1 MMKRTALALVMV
13 AALAVAP
20 SVLAGDDGR
29 WVNVHVTENSSN
41 TNVEVHLPLNLV
53 LTVLRN
59 VDVENFHGGHV
70 DLDFDDEMNI
80 NWTEIMAAVKDAPD
94 GKFVTVTSDE
104 ADVNVRKEAGKL
116 YVDVNQKDDE
126 MAKVEVT
133 MPMTMVDAFLVGENN
148 TLDVAALLQ
157 SFDDLPDG
165 ELVKVTS
172 NEANVRVWIE

>member
-1 MMKRTALALVMV
+1 MKRAIFATAAIVVLL
-13 AALAVAP
+13 VAP
-20 SVLAGDDGR
+20 AVNAADDTR

-70 DLDFDDEMNI
+70 DLDIDDDMEI
-80 NWTEIMAAVKDAPD
+80 NFPEILAAVKDAPD
-94 GKFVTVTSDE
+94 GEFVTVTSDE
-104 ADVNVRKEAGKL
+104 ADVNVHKQGGFF
-116 YVDVNQKDDE
+116 YVTVNQKEDE

-133 MPMTMVDAFLVGENN
+133 MPMELMDAVSFGEEHS
-148 TLDVAALLQ
+148 LDVAALLQ
-157 SFDDLPDG
+157 SLDALPDG

-172 NEANVRVWIE
+172 TDANVRVWIE

>member
-1 MMKRTALALVMV
+1 MKRSLPILVAIIALM
-13 AALAVAP
+13 AAPAA
-20 SVLAGDDGR
+20 SAEDSTR
-29 WVNVHVTENSSN
+29 WVNVTVTENSSH

-59 VDVENFHGGHV
+59 VDVENFHKGHV
-70 DLDFDDEMNI
+70 DFDLDNDMDI
-80 NWTEIMAAVKDAPD
+80 NFSEIMAAVKDAPD

-104 ADVNVRKEAGKL
+104 ADVNVHKQAGML
-116 YVDVNQKDDE
+116 YVTVNQKADE

-133 MPMTMVDAFLVGENN
+133 LPMEMMGALTFGDEN
-148 TLDVAALLQ
+148 TLDVAALLG
-157 SFDDLPDG
+157 SFDKLPNG

>member
-1 MMKRTALALVMV
+1 MNRKLWTLVAVVALL
-13 AALAVAP
+13 VAP
-20 SVLAGDDGR
+20 AVNAEETTR

-70 DLDFDDEMNI
+70 DLELDDVDIDFP
-80 NWTEIMAAVKDAPD
+80 EIFKAMKDAPD

-104 ADVNVRKEAGKL
+104 ADVNVRKEAGTL
-116 YVDVNQKDDE
+116 YVTVNQKEDE
-126 MAKVEVT
+126 MAQVEVT
-133 MPMTMVDAFLVGENN
+133 MPMSMMDALSFGEEN
-148 TLDVAALLQ
+148 TLDVAALLE
-157 SFDDLPDG
+157 SFDQLPDG

-172 NEANVRVWIE
+172 KEANVRVWIE

>member
-1 MMKRTALALVMV
+1 MKTKVVTLIAV
-13 AALAVAP
+13 AALLAAP
-20 SVLAGDDGR
+20 AAYAGDETR

-70 DLDFDDEMNI
+70 DLELDDDMDI
-80 NWTEIMAAVKDAPD
+80 NFPEIMAAVKDAPD
-94 GKFVTVTSDE
+94 GQFVTVTSDE
-104 ADVNVRKEAGKL
+104 ADVSVHKQAGTL
-116 YVDVNQKDDE
+116 FVTVNQKGDE

-133 MPMTMVDAFLVGENN
+133 MPMEMMDALSFGEEN

-157 SFDDLPDG
+157 SFDKLPNG

>member
-1 MMKRTALALVMV
+1 MKRRLFTLVAI
-13 AALAVAP
+13 AALLAAP
-20 SVLAGDDGR
+20 AAYAADETR
-29 WVNVHVTENSSN
+29 WINIHVTENSSN

-59 VDVENFHGGHV
+59 VDVEHFRGGHI
-70 DLDFDDEMNI
+70 DLELDEDMDI
-80 NWTEIMAAVKDAPD
+80 NFPEIMQAVKDAPD

-104 ADVNVRKEAGKL
+104 ADVNVHKQAGTL
-116 YVDVNQKDDE
+116 YLTVNQKEDE
-126 MAKVEVT
+126 MAQVEVT
-133 MPMTMVDAFLVGENN
+133 MPMEMMDALTFGEEN

-157 SFDDLPDG
+157 AFDKLPNG

>member
-1 MMKRTALALVMV
+1 MKRKVLALVAL
-13 AALAVAP
+13 AALLAAP
-20 SVLAGDDGR
+20 TAFAGDETR
-29 WVNVHVTENSSN
+29 WINVHVTENSTN

-59 VDVENFHGGHV
+59 VDVENFHGGHI
-70 DLDFDDEMNI
+70 DLNLDEDMDI
-80 NWTEIMAAVKDAPD
+80 NFPEIMKAVKDAPD

-104 ADVNVRKEAGKL
+104 ADVNVHKQGDTL
-116 YVDVNQKDDE
+116 FITVNQKDDE

-133 MPMTMVDAFLVGENN
+133 VPLELMDALSFGEEN
-148 TLDVAALLQ
+148 TLDIAALLE
-157 SFDDLPDG
+157 SLDKLPNG

>member
-1 MMKRTALALVMV
+1 MKTKVVTLIAV
-13 AALAVAP
+13 AALLAAP
-20 SVLAGDDGR
+20 TAYAGDETR
-29 WVNVHVTENSSN
+29 WVNVHVTENLSN

-70 DLDFDDEMNI
+70 DLELDDDMDI
-80 NWTEIMAAVKDAPD
+80 NFPEIMAAVKDAPD
-94 GKFVTVTSDE
+94 GQFVTVTSDE
-104 ADVNVRKEAGKL
+104 ADVSVHKQAGTL
-116 YVDVNQKDDE
+116 FVTVNQKEDE
-126 MAKVEVT
+126 MAQVEVT
-133 MPMTMVDAFLVGENN
+133 MPMEMMDALTFGEEN

-157 SFDDLPDG
+157 SFDKLPNG

>member
-1 MMKRTALALVMV
+1 MKRKVLALVAL
-13 AALAVAP
+13 AALLAAP
-20 SVLAGDDGR
+20 AAFAEDETR
-29 WVNVHVTENSSN
+29 WINVHVTENSTN

-59 VDVENFHGGHV
+59 VDVENFHGGQV
-70 DLDFDDEMNI
+70 DLHLDEDMHI
-80 NWTEIMAAVKDAPD
+80 NFPEIIAVVKDAPD

-104 ADVNVRKEAGKL
+104 ADVSVHKQGGTL
-116 YVDVNQKDDE
+116 FVTVNQKDDE

-133 MPMTMVDAFLVGENN
+133 VPLGLMDALSFGEEN
-148 TLDVAALLQ
+148 TLDIAALLE
-157 SFDDLPDG
+157 SLDELPNG